1 MKGPKSSILIF
12 VQRSLPAVHRV
23 RRVLPGLCVS
33 ATPTRRTSLW
43 EPLPRRGSAG
53 SRSPAANARRAP
65 DNFASDKLAL
75 GWRRRRAVPS
85 KMGARSRAFSSRTDS
100 GDLDVGWEEDE
111 TGMPVGRPKPQFP
124 ALYNDTEESRKQAI
138 ILRLSNMINSFRHR
152 G

>member
-1 MKGPKSSILIF
+1 MKGQKSSIFIF

-23 RRVLPGLCVS
+23 RRVLPGPSVS

-43 EPLPRRGSAG
+43 EPLPRRGSVG
-53 SRSPAANARRAP
+53 NQYSVANARRAP
-65 DNFASDKLAL
+65 DDFASDALAL

-100 GDLDVGWEEDE
+100 ADLDVGWEEDE
-111 TGMPVGRPKPQFP
+111 IGMPAGRPKPQFP